1 MALMLPHGDVYSS
14 AERTGR
20 QTLTLTGEVGDSK
33 LEMKKA
39 HTCTEL
45 SKQVIPV

>member
-1 MALMLPHGDVYSS
+1 MLLRGGVYNS

-20 QTLTLTGEVGDSK
+20 QTLTLTEEVGDSK
-33 LEMKKA
+33 LEMRKA

>member
-1 MALMLPHGDVYSS
+1 MLLHGGVYNST
-14 AERTGR
+14 ERTGR
-20 QTLTLTGEVGDSK
+20 QTLTLTEEVGDPK

>member
-1 MALMLPHGDVYSS
+1 MLLRGDVYNST
-14 AERTGR
+14 ERTAR
-20 QTLTLTGEVGDSK
+20 QTLTLREEVGDSK